1 MLGHVPLALIALPFV
16 PTPAIG
22 NYPYLGG
29 GILLHADFQ
38 AFLLKSYQNGDLAQV
53 YPIGRGSAPLLVAVF
68 SAAVLGV
75 TFEPLQTLAIVIIG
89 CGILS
94 LALVRRADRQR
105 NTHAAKLALVT
116 GVFIAPYSL
125 VDGLG
130 ARLAETSLGFYSW
143 LFLGNR
149 TLMAAYLAI
158 VSPKTLRKITSKG
171 CGVFFD
177 WWRGIPFRLCHCDM
191 GLYASPYRACNGV
204 ARNQHCFR
212 AGHWG
217 LFPERTPKLY
227 QAAVQI
233 PNSP

>member
-1 MLGHVPLALIALPFV
+1 M
-16 PTPAIG
+16 
-22 NYPYLGG
+22 
-29 GILLHADFQ
+29 
-38 AFLLKSYQNGDLAQV
+38 
-53 YPIGRGSAPLLVAVF
+53 
-68 SAAVLGV
+68 

-94 LALVRRADRQR
+94 LALVRRADGQR

-116 GVFIAPYSL
+116 GVFITSYSM

-130 ARLAETSLGFYSW
+130 ARLAGTSLGFYSW
-143 LFLGNR
+143 LSLGNG

-177 WWRGIPFRLCHCDM
+177 WRRGILFRLCHCDM